1 MLESFMNSFSTS
13 SRVTILKITP
23 PKKID
28 FAMKKIVAVDGT
40 ILIQGVAYGVNAYF
54 NNSEIISQILL
65 EGCEINK

>member
-1 MLESFMNSFSTS
+1 
-13 SRVTILKITP
+13 
-23 PKKID
+23 
-28 FAMKKIVAVDGT
+28 MKKIVAVDGT